1 MIPTI
6 IEVPRNPRRVWIKAF
21 VPTVGGWTPPSDL
34 DVLLGLSWLPE
45 GLFVHLV
52 VTDDTQSEQPGTENL
67 WQGDSVELFLGTRV
81 GESHYVQFLIGS
93 YHAKVVEVDHRTQG
107 KGPLQCRVTSQTD
120 GGPPNTY
127 VLRAYLG
134 WAQLGIVPKTGL
146 ELAFQAVVNDRDRDG
161 TVRQYGLHPGGS
173 AYNDPKKMIRLR
185 LTQEPDHA
193 LELATEADVSRFP
206 QTKLALVGP
215 FGLVGTPFV
224 IRDRS
229 GTLATGRFTK
239 KPHGAVGEVQLSR
252 AWDETITCEFS
263 KRRSP
268 LLLENPADIR
278 AKLLTDAKLSFSSFV
293 FTDSRFPTPE
303 VSERLEAALGGV
315 ALTTTFYDTNQKPVT
330 QPTAPGRYGAVTTLK
345 SKSGL
350 TRTFFTTLYKSPGSH
365 DSWQK
370 PNFFAGRIPEELG
383 VLPEVSKLRQGEI
396 AEFLRERF
404 LAHLDDDPKSAV
416 LLAGLAECKPDEP
429 PVARL
434 SPDARDGRWWWGLQQ
449 KLGLAPR
456 LRTALQL
463 PAGYDSDKTRRWPLL
478 LFLHGSGE
486 SGDNLD
492 LVKVHGPWKHTKE
505 FLIAAPQNP
514 SGDWWRP
521 EQVLTLV
528 EELERTYRLDTTRLY
543 LTGLS
548 LGGFGTWATAL
559 LAPRRFAA
567 IAPICGAGDP
577 ADAVRL
583 TELPVWAF
591 HGLKDDTVPPRHSQE
606 MIAALQKAGAREARL
621 TLYPDT
627 GHDAWSATYS
637 NAALYTWLLS
647 HRQSSL

>member
-1 MIPTI
+1 MIPTVI
-6 IEVPRNPRRVWIKAF
+6 AIPHAPGTTKIGAL
-21 VPTVGGWTPPSDL
+21 VPTSGGWCPPTNL
-34 DVLLGLSWLPE
+34 DVSLSLAWDAQGLHAQ
-45 GLFVHLV
+45 VH
-52 VTDDTQSEQPGTENL
+52 VTDDLASEQPGTENL
-67 WQGDSVELFLGTRV
+67 WQGDSVELFLGTKI
-81 GESHYVQFLIGS
+81 GEAQYVQFLVSS
-93 YHAKVVEVDHRTQG
+93 YSTRIVEADHRSRLS
-107 KGPLQCRVTSQTD
+107 GPMQCKARSRKAP
-120 GGPPNTY
+120 GGY
-127 VLRAYLG
+127 VLTVTLG
-134 WAQLGIVPKTGL
+134 WAQLGIAPKPGQ
-146 ELAFQAVVNDRDRDG
+146 ELAFQLVVNDRDKEG
-161 TVRQYGLHPGGS
+161 TIRQFCLHPGGS
-173 AYNDPKKMIRLR
+173 AYNDPKKMLRLR
-185 LTQEPDHA
+185 LTE
-193 LELATEADVSRFP
+193 ATGATLVIAAEADYSHFP
-206 QTKLALVGP
+206 RTTITLTGAPRVA
-215 FGLVGTPFV
+215 GTPFV
-224 IRDRS
+224 LHDKTGILAS
-229 GTLATGRFTK
+229 GHLAKKEGRAAAEVTLT
-239 KPHGAVGEVQLSR
+239 R
-252 AWDETITCEFS
+252 AWDSTIACKLAGQAS
-263 KRRSP
+263 S
-268 LLLENPADIR
+268 LLLESPADLR
-278 AKLLTDAKLSFSSFV
+278 AKALAEAKLSFSHFV
-293 FTDSRFPTPE
+293 FTDDRFPTPE
-303 VSERLEAALGGV
+303 LSPRVEVALGPLT
-315 ALTTTFYDTNQKPVT
+315 LTTVFYDAAQKPVT
-330 QPTAPGRYGAVTTLK
+330 LPKAPGRYGAVTTLK

-383 VLPEVSKLRQGEI
+383 VLPEVSKQRQGEI

-429 PVARL
+429 PVACL

-486 SGDNLD
+486 SGDNLN

-647 HRQSSL
+647 HRQSSS